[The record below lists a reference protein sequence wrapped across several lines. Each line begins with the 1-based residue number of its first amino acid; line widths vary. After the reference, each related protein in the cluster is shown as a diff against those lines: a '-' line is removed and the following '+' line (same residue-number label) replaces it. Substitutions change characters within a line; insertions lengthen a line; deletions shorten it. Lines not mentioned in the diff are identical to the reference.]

1 MKIKKSFLYNKYGG
15 MYTGNIIYQEF
26 FFVFFFQCRMPRR
39 RKSVHSNKAPLIFT
53 ESPVNKQSNVP
64 SPIYCARHPL
74 TAKSVPVEDLHC
86 GCESSAPFFV
96 IYKAGCEAMPYW

>member
-1 MKIKKSFLYNKYGG
+1 
-15 MYTGNIIYQEF
+15 
-26 FFVFFFQCRMPRR
+26 MPRR

-74 TAKSVPVEDLHC
+74 TAKSVPVEDLHDLTWVC
-86 GCESSAPFFV
+86 LVVVLRLEVLSSLEKCISVVNVSILFSSV
-96 IYKAGCEAMPYW
+96 VYRVLKVRTQVGSNQRQ